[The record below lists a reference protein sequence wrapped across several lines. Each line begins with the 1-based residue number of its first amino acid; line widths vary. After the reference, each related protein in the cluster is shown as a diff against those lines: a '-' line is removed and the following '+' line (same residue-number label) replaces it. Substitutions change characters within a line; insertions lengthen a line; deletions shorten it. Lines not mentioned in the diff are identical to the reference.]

1 MKDIRRIIIKP
12 VITERSTN
20 LKELSNKFVFEV
32 DTRANKREIKQA
44 VEKLFN
50 VTVKDVKTATIHG
63 KTKTT
68 FMRGGRFTGKRP
80 DRKKA
85 FVTLASGQS
94 IDIFDQV

>member
-1 MKDIRRIIIKP
+1 MKDIQRIILKP

-20 LKELSNKFVFEV
+20 LKEASNKFVFEV
-32 DTRANKREIKQA
+32 DPRANKREIKAA
-44 VEKLFN
+44 VEKLFK
-50 VTVKDVKTATIHG
+50 VTVKDVKTAIIRG

-68 FMRGGRFTGKRP
+68 FMRSGRFTGKRP

-85 FVTLASGQS
+85 IVRLAAGEN

>member
-1 MKDIRRIIIKP
+1 
-12 VITERSTN
+12 VITERSTH

-32 DTRANKREIKQA
+32 DKRANKREIKQA

-50 VTVKDVKTATIHG
+50 VTVKEVRTATIRG
-63 KTKTT
+63 KSKTT
-68 FMRGGRFTGKRP
+68 FIRAGRFTGKRP

-85 FVTLASGQS
+85 IVTLASGQT

>member
-1 MKDIRRIIIKP
+1 MQDIHRIILKP
-12 VITERSTN
+12 VITERSTL
-20 LKELSNKFVFEV
+20 LKEAGNRYVFEV
-32 DTRANKREIKQA
+32 DPKANKKEIKEA

-50 VTVKDVKTATIHG
+50 VTVKDVKTATIRG

-68 FMRGGRFTGKRP
+68 FIRAGRFTGKRP

-85 FVTLASGQS
+85 FVKIAKGES

>member
-12 VITERSTN
+12 VITERSTH

-32 DTRANKREIKQA
+32 DKRANKREIKQA

-50 VTVKDVKTATIHG
+50 VTVKEVRTSTIHG
-63 KTKTT
+63 KSKTT
-68 FMRGGRFTGKRP
+68 FIRAGRFTGKRP

-85 FVTLASGQS
+85 IVTLATGET

>member
-1 MKDIRRIIIKP
+1 MKDIRGIILKP

-20 LKELSNKFVFEV
+20 LKETSNKFIFEV
-32 DTRANKREIKQA
+32 DPRASKREIKNA

-50 VTVKDVKTATIHG
+50 VTVKEVRTSITHG

-68 FMRGGRFTGKRP
+68 FMRSGRFTGRRP

-85 FVTLASGQS
+85 FVTLAAGDN